1 MKNLKLFFSINR
13 AYIFSFFIFLISSL
27 IFSLAFPIDF
37 RIFSYCLLILF
48 FIFLFIE
55 IFRFFK
61 AKKCLEKNSFSFFE
75 KNLYEKHLKE
85 IFESKEKEI
94 ENLRISSKL
103 RQNDLENLLTIWTHQ
118 IKTPLSSI
126 SLISEREENY
136 DIKRELIRIDDYIA
150 SILSFIKLNQD
161 SLDYSFK
168 SFSIEKIIKDIV
180 KRYRSFFIGK
190 NIKLILDIE
199 DENIISDSKW
209 LGFAIE
215 QVLFNSIKYTDKG
228 FIKIS
233 YHDSILKIEDSGIG
247 IKASDLKNINKFGF
261 SGDSEKRNANSTG
274 IGLFLVNKILKK
286 LGYAYKI
293 DSKEKEGTV
302 FSLNLKKSGIIEN

>member
-1 MKNLKLFFSINR
+1 MEN
-13 AYIFSFFIFLISSL
+13 
-27 IFSLAFPIDF
+27 
-37 RIFSYCLLILF
+37 
-48 FIFLFIE
+48 
-55 IFRFFK
+55 
-61 AKKCLEKNSFSFFE
+61 NSFSFFE
-75 KNLYEKHLKE
+75 KNLYEWHLKE
-85 IFESKEKEI
+85 IFERKEKEI

-150 SILSFIKLNQD
+150 SILSFIKLGQD

-168 SFSIEKIIKDIV
+168 SFSIERLIKDIV

-190 NIKLILDIE
+190 NIKLILDV
-199 DENIISDSKW
+199 DNENIISDPKW

-233 YHDSILKIEDSGIG
+233 YHNSILKIEDSGIG
-247 IKASDLKNINKFGF
+247 IKKEDLKNINKFGF
-261 SGDSEKRNANSTG
+261 SGDTYKRDSNSTG

>member
-1 MKNLKLFFSINR
+1 MKNLRIFFEINR
-13 AYIFSFFIFLISSL
+13 AYILSFL
-27 IFSLAFPIDF
+27 IFSFLSFLFSFSFAIDF
-37 RIFSYCLLILF
+37 RVFLYCLIIIF
-48 FIFLFIE
+48 FIILSIG

-61 AKKCLEKNSFSFFE
+61 VKKSLEKDSFSYFE
-75 KNLYEKHLKE
+75 KNIYERHLKN
-85 IFESKEKEI
+85 IFERKEKEI

-103 RQNDLENLLTIWTHQ
+103 RQNDLESLLTIWTHQ

-150 SILSFIKLNQD
+150 SILSFIKLGQD

-168 SFSIEKIIKDIV
+168 SFSIEKLIKDII
-180 KRYRSFFIGK
+180 KRYRSFFIHK
-190 NIKLILDIE
+190 NLKLILDIE
-199 DENIISDSKW
+199 DENIISDPKW
-209 LGFAIE
+209 LGLVLE

-233 YHDSILKIEDSGIG
+233 YHDSILKIEDSGVG
-247 IKASDLKNINKFGF
+247 IKKEDLKNINKFGF
-261 SGDSEKRNANSTG
+261 SGDSDKRDANSTG
-274 IGLFLVNKILKK
+274 IGLFLVNEILKK

-293 DSKEKEGTV
+293 DSKEKNGTI
-302 FSLNLKKSGIIEN
+302 FSLNLKKSDIIEN

>member
-13 AYIFSFFIFLISSL
+13 AYILSFL
-27 IFSLAFPIDF
+27 IFSFLSFLFYFAFSIDF
-37 RIFSYCLLILF
+37 RVFLYCLIILF
-48 FIFLFIE
+48 FIFLFIG

-61 AKKCLEKNSFSFFE
+61 AKKCFEKNSFSYFE
-75 KNLYEKHLKE
+75 KNLYEIHLKE
-85 IFESKEKEI
+85 IFERKEKEI

-150 SILSFIKLNQD
+150 SILSFIKLGQD

-168 SFSIEKIIKDIV
+168 SFSIEKLIKDIV
-180 KRYRSFFIGK
+180 KRYRSFFIHK
-190 NIKLILDIE
+190 NLKLILDIE
-199 DENIISDSKW
+199 DENIVSDPKW
-209 LGFAIE
+209 LGLVLE
-215 QVLFNSIKYTDKG
+215 QVLFNAIKYTDKG
-228 FIKIS
+228 YIKIS
-233 YHDSILKIEDSGIG
+233 YHDFILTIEDSGIG
-247 IKASDLKNINKFGF
+247 IKKEDLKNINKFGF
-261 SGDSEKRNANSTG
+261 SGDSDKRNANSTG
-274 IGLFLVNKILKK
+274 IGLFLVNDILKK

-293 DSKEKEGTV
+293 ESKGKEGTI

>member
-1 MKNLKLFFSINR
+1 MVLSFLIFFSLSFL
-13 AYIFSFFIFLISSL
+13 FSFA
-27 IFSLAFPIDF
+27 FSIDF
-37 RIFSYCLLILF
+37 RVFLYCLIILF
-48 FIFLFIE
+48 FIILSIG

-61 AKKCLEKNSFSFFE
+61 VKKCLGKDYFSYFE
-75 KNLYEKHLKE
+75 KNIYERHLKE
-85 IFESKEKEI
+85 IFERKEKEI

-103 RQNDLENLLTIWTHQ
+103 RQNDLESLLTIWTHQ

-136 DIKRELIRIDDYIA
+136 DIKRELIRIDDYIS
-150 SILSFIKLNQD
+150 SILSFIKLGQD

-168 SFSIEKIIKDIV
+168 SFSIEKLIKDIV
-180 KRYRSFFIGK
+180 KRYRSFFIHK
-190 NIKLILDIE
+190 NLKLILDV
-199 DENIISDSKW
+199 DNENIISDPKW

-215 QVLFNSIKYTDKG
+215 QVLFNAIKYTDKG

-247 IKASDLKNINKFGF
+247 IKKEDLKNINKLGF
-261 SGDSEKRNANSTG
+261 SGDSDKRDANSTG
-274 IGLFLVNKILKK
+274 IGLFLVNDILKK

-293 DSKEKEGTV
+293 DSKEKEGSV

>member
-13 AYIFSFFIFLISSL
+13 SYIFSLFIFLISSL

-37 RIFSYCLLILF
+37 RIFFYCLIILF
-48 FIFLFIE
+48 FIFLFIG

-61 AKKCLEKNSFSFFE
+61 AKKSIKQDSFSFFE
-75 KNLYEKHLKE
+75 KNLYERHLKE
-85 IFESKEKEI
+85 IFERKEKEI

-199 DENIISDSKW
+199 DENIISDPKW

>member
-13 AYIFSFFIFLISSL
+13 SYIFSFFIFLISSL
-27 IFSLAFPIDF
+27 IFSLAFPVDF
-37 RIFSYCLLILF
+37 RIFFYCLLILF
-48 FIFLFIE
+48 FIFLFIG

-61 AKKCLEKNSFSFFE
+61 AKKCLENNSFSFFE
-75 KNLYEKHLKE
+75 KNLYEWHLKE
-85 IFESKEKEI
+85 IFERKEKEI

-150 SILSFIKLNQD
+150 SILSFIKLGQD

-168 SFSIEKIIKDIV
+168 SFSIERLIKDIV

-190 NIKLILDIE
+190 NIKLILDV
-199 DENIISDSKW
+199 DNENIISDPKW

-233 YHDSILKIEDSGIG
+233 YHNSILKIEDSGIG
-247 IKASDLKNINKFGF
+247 IKKEDLKNINKFGF
-261 SGDSEKRNANSTG
+261 SGDTYKRDSNSTG

>member
-1 MKNLKLFFSINR
+1 MKKLKLFFSINR

-27 IFSLAFPIDF
+27 IFSFAFPIDF

-48 FIFLFIE
+48 FIFLFIG
-55 IFRFFK
+55 IFRLFK
-61 AKKCLEKNSFSFFE
+61 VKKCLEKNSFSFFE
-75 KNLYEKHLKE
+75 KNLYERHLKE

-103 RQNDLENLLTIWTHQ
+103 RQNDLENLLTIWPHQ

-150 SILSFIKLNQD
+150 SILSFIKLGQD

-168 SFSIEKIIKDIV
+168 SFSIEKLIKDIV
-180 KRYRSFFIGK
+180 KRYRSFFIHK
-190 NIKLILDIE
+190 NLKLILDIE

-209 LGFAIE
+209 LGLVLE

-261 SGDSEKRNANSTG
+261 SEDTYKRDANSTG
-274 IGLFLVNKILKK
+274 IGLFLVNDILKK

-293 DSKEKEGTV
+293 ESKEKNGTI
-302 FSLNLKKSGIIEN
+302 FSINLKKSDIIEN

>member
-1 MKNLKLFFSINR
+1 MG
-13 AYIFSFFIFLISSL
+13 
-27 IFSLAFPIDF
+27 
-37 RIFSYCLLILF
+37 
-48 FIFLFIE
+48 

-61 AKKCLEKNSFSFFE
+61 AKKCLGKNSFSYFE
-75 KNLYEKHLKE
+75 KNIYERHLKE
-85 IFESKEKEI
+85 IFQRKEKEI
-94 ENLRISSKL
+94 EELKISSKL

-150 SILSFIKLNQD
+150 SILSFIKLGQD

-168 SFSIEKIIKDIV
+168 SFSIEKLVKDIV
-180 KRYRSFFIGK
+180 KRYRSFFIHK
-190 NIKLILDIE
+190 NLKLILDIE
-199 DENIISDSKW
+199 DENIVSDPKW
-209 LGFAIE
+209 LGFVLE

-228 FIKIS
+228 YIKIS
-233 YHDSILKIEDSGIG
+233 YHDSILKIEDTGIG

-261 SGDSEKRNANSTG
+261 SGDSDKRDANSTG
-274 IGLFLVNKILKK
+274 IGLFLVNEILKK

-293 DSKEKEGTV
+293 ESKEKNGTI
-302 FSLNLKKSGIIEN
+302 FSLNLKKSEIIEN

>member
-1 MKNLKLFFSINR
+1 MKNLKLFFSINK

-48 FIFLFIE
+48 FIFLFIG

-61 AKKCLEKNSFSFFE
+61 AKKCSEKNSFSYFE
-75 KNLYEKHLKE
+75 KNIYERHLKE
-85 IFESKEKEI
+85 IFERKEKEI

-150 SILSFIKLNQD
+150 SILSFIKLGQD

-168 SFSIEKIIKDIV
+168 SFSIERLIKDIV
-180 KRYRSFFIGK
+180 KRYRSFFIHK
-190 NIKLILDIE
+190 NLKLILDIE
-199 DENIISDSKW
+199 DENIISDPKW
-209 LGFAIE
+209 LGLVLE
-215 QVLFNSIKYTDKG
+215 QVLFNAIKYTDKG

-247 IKASDLKNINKFGF
+247 IKKEDLKNINKFGF
-261 SGDSEKRNANSTG
+261 SGDSDKRDANSTG
-274 IGLFLVNKILKK
+274 IGLFLVKDILKK
-286 LGYAYKI
+286 LGYEYKI

-302 FSLNLKKSGIIEN
+302 FSINLKKSGIIEN

>member
-1 MKNLKLFFSINR
+1 M
-13 AYIFSFFIFLISSL
+13 
-27 IFSLAFPIDF
+27 
-37 RIFSYCLLILF
+37 
-48 FIFLFIE
+48 E
-55 IFRFFK
+55 
-61 AKKCLEKNSFSFFE
+61 KKSFSFFE
-75 KNLYEKHLKE
+75 KNIYERHLKD
-85 IFESKEKEI
+85 IFERKEKEI

-150 SILSFIKLNQD
+150 SILSFIKLGQD

-168 SFSIEKIIKDIV
+168 SFSIERLIKDIV
-180 KRYRSFFIGK
+180 KRYRSFFIHK
-190 NIKLILDIE
+190 NLKLILDIE

-209 LGFAIE
+209 LGLVLE
-215 QVLFNSIKYTDKG
+215 QVLFNAIKYTDKG

-233 YHDSILKIEDSGIG
+233 YHNSILKIEDSGIG
-247 IKASDLKNINKFGF
+247 IKKEDLKNINKFGF
-261 SGDSEKRNANSTG
+261 SGDSDKRDANSTG
-274 IGLFLVNKILKK
+274 IGLFLVNDILKK
-286 LGYAYKI
+286 LGYEYKI

-302 FSLNLKKSGIIEN
+302 FSINLKKSGIIEN

>member
-1 MKNLKLFFSINR
+1 MKNLRILFEINR
-13 AYIFSFFIFLISSL
+13 AYILSFL
-27 IFSLAFPIDF
+27 IFSSLSFLFSFAFSIDF
-37 RIFSYCLLILF
+37 RVFFYCLIILF
-48 FIFLFIE
+48 FIILSIG

-61 AKKCLEKNSFSFFE
+61 VKKCLEKDYFSYFE
-75 KNLYEKHLKE
+75 KNLYERHLKNV
-85 IFESKEKEI
+85 FESKEKEI
-94 ENLRISSKL
+94 ENQRISSKL
-103 RQNDLENLLTIWTHQ
+103 RQNDLENLLTIWAHQ
-118 IKTPLSSI
+118 IKAPLSSI

-136 DIKRELIRIDDYIA
+136 EIKRELIRIDDYIA

-168 SFSIEKIIKDIV
+168 SFSIENLIKDIV
-180 KRYRSFFIGK
+180 KRYRSFFIHK
-190 NIKLILDIE
+190 NLKLILDIE
-199 DENIISDSKW
+199 DENIISDPKW
-209 LGFAIE
+209 LGFVIE

-233 YHDSILKIEDSGIG
+233 YHNSILKIEDSGIG

-261 SGDSEKRNANSTG
+261 SGNTYKRDANSTG
-274 IGLFLVNKILKK
+274 IGLFLVNDILKK

-293 DSKEKEGTV
+293 DSKEKEGSV

>member
-13 AYIFSFFIFLISSL
+13 SYIFSLFIFLISSL

-48 FIFLFIE
+48 FIFLFIG

-61 AKKCLEKNSFSFFE
+61 VKKCLEKNSFSFFE
-75 KNLYEKHLKE
+75 KNLYERHLKE

-150 SILSFIKLNQD
+150 SILSFIKLGQD

-168 SFSIEKIIKDIV
+168 SFSIERLIKDIV
-180 KRYRSFFIGK
+180 KRYRSFFIHK
-190 NIKLILDIE
+190 NLKLILDIE
-199 DENIISDSKW
+199 DEIIISDPKW
-209 LGFAIE
+209 LGLVLE
-215 QVLFNSIKYTDKG
+215 QVLFNSIKYTDNG
-228 FIKIS
+228 YIKIS
-233 YHDSILKIEDSGIG
+233 YHNSILKIEDSGIG
-247 IKASDLKNINKFGF
+247 IKKEDLKNINKLGF
-261 SGDSEKRNANSTG
+261 SGDSDKRDANSTG
-274 IGLFLVNKILKK
+274 IGLFLVNDILKK

-293 DSKEKEGTV
+293 ESKEKNGTI
-302 FSLNLKKSGIIEN
+302 FSINLKKSDIIEN

>member
-27 IFSLAFPIDF
+27 IFSLAFSIDF
-37 RIFSYCLLILF
+37 KIFFYCLIILF
-48 FIFLFIE
+48 FIFLFIG

-61 AKKCLEKNSFSFFE
+61 VKKCLEKNSFSFFE
-75 KNLYEKHLKE
+75 KNLYERHLKE
-85 IFESKEKEI
+85 IFERKDKEI
-94 ENLRISSKL
+94 EDLRISSKL
-103 RQNDLENLLTIWTHQ
+103 RQNDLESLLTVWAHQ

-150 SILSFIKLNQD
+150 SILSFIKLGQD
-161 SLDYSFK
+161 TLDYSFK
-168 SFSIEKIIKDIV
+168 SFSIERLIKDIV
-180 KRYRSFFIGK
+180 KRYRSFFIHK
-190 NIKLILDIE
+190 NLKLILDIE

-209 LGFAIE
+209 LGLVLE

-261 SGDSEKRNANSTG
+261 SGDTYKRDANSTG
-274 IGLFLVNKILKK
+274 IGLFLVNDILKK

-293 DSKEKEGTV
+293 ESKEKNGTI
-302 FSLNLKKSGIIEN
+302 FSINLKKSDIIEN